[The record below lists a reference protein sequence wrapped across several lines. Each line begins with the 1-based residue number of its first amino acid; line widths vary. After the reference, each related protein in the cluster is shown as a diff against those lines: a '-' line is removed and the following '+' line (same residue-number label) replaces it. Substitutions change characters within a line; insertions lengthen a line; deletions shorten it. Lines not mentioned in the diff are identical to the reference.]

1 MEANMALM
9 AMVVFGVLFFCLA
22 SGIWV
27 GFSLFIVGFVGM
39 TLFSSLPAGN
49 NMASSVWATIE
60 KWEYVALPMFIL
72 MGEILYRSGISER
85 LFRALVPWLYRLPG
99 GLLLMNIISC
109 TLFAAV
115 SGSSAATTATVG
127 RITLAELDKLGY
139 DRRIAMGSLAGAGTL
154 GFLIPPSLIMIV
166 YAILAGVS
174 IGKMFVAGI
183 LPGLLLSGVYSA
195 YIIYRGIRNPEIA
208 PRMQASYSWTERVT
222 ALKDLA
228 PTLILIL
235 MVLGSIYAGV
245 ATPTE
250 AAALGVF
257 GATVFAF
264 INRQMNPKILLEC
277 LMGAVKTNAM
287 IMIIVV
293 GAGFLS
299 RVMGFL
305 GIPAA
310 ITQAITELQL
320 SPYVLMIL
328 LGIGLCGVGLSAG
341 WILHRGDDPAYCPAH
356 GDRRGFRSHLVRHL
370 FDSDGGGQPDNAAC
384 GVQPVCY
391 PGSHQRAHHAHRRL
405 CAAVFLPDAA
415 DDGHHHGVSANRSLS
430 APTHDREVD
439 VRYILFGQKK
449 GKTYFR

>member
-1 MEANMALM
+1 MDASMATM
-9 AMVVFGVLFFCLA
+9 SFVVFGALFITLSA
-22 SGIWV
+22 GIWV

-139 DRRIAMGSLAGAGTL
+139 DRAIAQGSLAGAGTL

-166 YAILAGVS
+166 YAILAEVS
-174 IGKMFVAGI
+174 IGKMFMAGI
-183 LPGLLLSGVYSA
+183 LPGILLSGVYSA
-195 YIIYRGIRNPEIA
+195 YIVYRGIRNPEIA
-208 PRMQASYSWTERVT
+208 PRMQDNYTWGERIR

-228 PTLILIL
+228 PTVILIL
-235 MVLGSIYAGV
+235 MVLGSIYAGI

-250 AAALGVF
+250 AAALGVL
-257 GATVFAF
+257 GATIFAL
-264 INRQMNPKILLEC
+264 INRQMNLKILFEC
-277 LMGAVKTNAM
+277 LVGAVKTNAM
-287 IMIIVV
+287 IMMIVV

-310 ITQAITELQL
+310 ITTAITGMDL
-320 SPYVLMIL
+320 SPYTLMLL
-328 LGIGLCGVGLSAG
+328 LGLVYVVLGCLLDGFSIVVMTLPIALPMVTAAGFDPIWFGIYLILMVEVSQITPPVGFNLFVIQGLT
-341 WILHRGDDPAYCPAH
+341 GDPIMRIARQALPFFFLMLLTTAIIT
-356 GDRRGFRSHLVRHL
+356 L
-370 FDSDGGGQPDNAAC
+370 FPEIAL
-384 GVQPVCY
+384 Y
-391 PGSHQRAHHAHRRL
+391 
-405 CAAVFLPDAA
+405 LPQLMT
-415 DDGHHHGVSANRSLS
+415 V
-430 APTHDREVD
+430 
-439 VRYILFGQKK
+439 K
-449 GKTYFR
+449 